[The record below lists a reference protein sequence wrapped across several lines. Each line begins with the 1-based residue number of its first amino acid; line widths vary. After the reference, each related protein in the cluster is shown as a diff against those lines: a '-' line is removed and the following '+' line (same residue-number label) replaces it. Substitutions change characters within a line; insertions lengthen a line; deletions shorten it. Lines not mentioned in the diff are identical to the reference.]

1 MGKQFEEGIE
11 WVVMIEATKSVQY
24 SELNANR
31 AWKYH

>member
-31 AWKYH
+31 A